1 MEDALHAEEEKEEV
15 EEKDKK
21 EEREEKEEKEE
32 DAREEEG
39 ACSRTLCQG
48 RRRAGAAAP
57 PGSQRVPLLRQD
69 QQLL

>member
-21 EEREEKEEKEE
+21 EEKEEKEE

-57 PGSQRVPLLRQD
+57 PGPQRVLLLCQD
-69 QQLL
+69 

>member
-15 EEKDKK
+15 EEK
-21 EEREEKEEKEE
+21 EEKDEKEEKEEKEE

-57 PGSQRVPLLRQD
+57 PGPQRVLLLCQD
-69 QQLL
+69 

>member
-21 EEREEKEEKEE
+21 EEREEKEEKEEKEE

-57 PGSQRVPLLRQD
+57 PGPQRVLLLCQD
-69 QQLL
+69 

>member
-21 EEREEKEEKEE
+21 EEREEKEE

-57 PGSQRVPLLRQD
+57 PGPQRVLLLCQD
-69 QQLL
+69 

>member
-1 MEDALHAEEEKEEV
+1 MEDALHAEEEKEEK
-15 EEKDKK
+15 EEKDEK
-21 EEREEKEEKEE
+21 EEKEEKEG

-57 PGSQRVPLLRQD
+57 PGPQRVLLLRQD
-69 QQLL
+69 QKLL